1 MFFGRVLASKSR
13 SAASPLCSNVNLA
26 FENLLQILCAVELAV
41 KGWEI
46 VQLRDELILQVC
58 KQSIDNSRQ

>member
-1 MFFGRVLASKSR
+1 MFSQVNSEAQLR
-13 SAASPLCSNVNLA
+13 LCSNVNLA